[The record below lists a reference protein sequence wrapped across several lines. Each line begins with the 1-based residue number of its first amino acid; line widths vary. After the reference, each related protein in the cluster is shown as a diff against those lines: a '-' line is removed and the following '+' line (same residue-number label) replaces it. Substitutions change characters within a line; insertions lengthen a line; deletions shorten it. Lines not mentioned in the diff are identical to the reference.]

1 MINTPGFADAFVVL
15 QSPVWAAE
23 IRLAPARTK
32 RTLENP

>member
-1 MINTPGFADAFVVL
+1 MINTPVFTDAFVVL

-23 IRLAPARTK
+23 IRLARAAKK